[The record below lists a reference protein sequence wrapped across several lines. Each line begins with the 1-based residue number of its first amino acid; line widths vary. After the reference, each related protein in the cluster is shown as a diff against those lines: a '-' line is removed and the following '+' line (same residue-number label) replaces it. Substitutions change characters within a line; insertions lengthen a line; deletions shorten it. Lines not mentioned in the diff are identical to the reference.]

1 LSAVTPT
8 GVTAARTTTITT
20 RTRLSLWLVHLLP
33 AQARHLARDLAAAT
47 RVLLPR
53 IGSDAFARVRP
64 PLHRLT
70 AAGRAG

>member
-1 LSAVTPT
+1 M
-8 GVTAARTTTITT
+8 
-20 RTRLSLWLVHLLP
+20 HLLP

-53 IGSDAFARVRP
+53 IGRDAFARVRP